1 MTSSTSTNSSDK
13 SSGVDWARYRSY
25 LRLLAATGLDQR
37 LRAKLDPSD
46 IVQQTLLQ
54 AHGAQAAF
62 RGNSEG
68 ERVAWLKQI
77 LTRNLLHAVR
87 DFHREKRDINRELSL
102 QDTLHT
108 SWVRVEHALAE
119 SEASPSDRLQR
130 DEERVRMCDAVAE
143 LPEGQRVAVE
153 LHHFLG
159 WPISQV
165 AQEMGRSPTA
175 VAGLL
180 KRGLRTLR
188 ASVKSDSNDLSD

>member
-1 MTSSTSTNSSDK
+1 VASSSKKYVNDKPTS
-13 SSGVDWARYRSY
+13 GEWGRYRSY

-46 IVQQTLLQ
+46 IVQQTLMQ
-54 AHGAQAAF
+54 AHRATESF

-87 DFHREKRDINRELSL
+87 DFHREKRDITRELSL
-102 QDTLHT
+102 QDSLHA
-108 SWVRVEHALAE
+108 SWARVEYALADKE
-119 SEASPSDRLQR
+119 VSPSDRLR
-130 DEERVRMCDAVAE
+130 KDEERLQMCDAVAD
-143 LPEGQRVAVE
+143 LPESQRLAVE

-159 WPISQV
+159 WTISQI
-165 AQEMGRSPTA
+165 AEEMNRSPTA

-188 ASVKSDSNDLSD
+188 SNVKRDND